1 MRRLDEIWFEMLS
14 EARQRAIAA
23 GKADLA
29 DYLGL
34 RLRNDRLRKAATEW
48 LADVFIQVAAA
59 AQVPVNIEVEREEP
73 HQFVHLGT
81 TLTGL
86 MLRAQIGVRLLTV
99 EAGWPRMPGDGIVR
113 GGALAAGRI
122 LHRGKPR
129 LNVDLRLMLNGDH
142 VGWVAEGNDGAMA
155 EVDEEYFRHHLS
167 ALLDS

>member
-1 MRRLDEIWFEMLS
+1 MRRLDEIWIEMLS

-23 GKADLA
+23 GKADVV
-29 DYLGL
+29 DYLDL
-34 RLRNDRLRKAATEW
+34 RLRNDRLRTAAIEW

-59 AQVPVNIEVEREEP
+59 AQVPVNIELEREEP

-86 MLRAQIGVRLLTV
+86 MLRAQLGVRLLTV

-122 LHRGKPR
+122 LHRGLPR
-129 LNVDLRLMLNGDH
+129 LNVDLRLMIDGDH
-142 VGWVAEGNDGAMA
+142 ISWVAGANDGAMA
-155 EVDEEYFRHHLS
+155 EVDEEYLRCHLL